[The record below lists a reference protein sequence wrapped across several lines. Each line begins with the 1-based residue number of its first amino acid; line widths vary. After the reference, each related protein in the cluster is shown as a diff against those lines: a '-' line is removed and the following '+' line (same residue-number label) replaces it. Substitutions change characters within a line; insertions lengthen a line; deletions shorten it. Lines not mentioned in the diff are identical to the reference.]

1 MPAIMTPAAIL
12 VNFIFSPLGF
22 NFWGFQQRT

>member
-1 MPAIMTPAAIL
+1 MTPAAIL